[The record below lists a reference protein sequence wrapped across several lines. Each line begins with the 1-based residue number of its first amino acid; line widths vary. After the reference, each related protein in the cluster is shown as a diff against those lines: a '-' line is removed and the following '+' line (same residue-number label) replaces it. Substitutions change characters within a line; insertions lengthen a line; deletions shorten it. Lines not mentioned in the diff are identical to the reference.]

1 MWIKDLEDCPEFL
14 AGDNTILRELVQPH
28 KVPLELRYSLAHAV
42 LKPGKISQPHRLRTS
57 ELYYLLQGE
66 GEMSIDGE
74 TARVRP
80 GQAIYIP
87 PHAVQFIRNT
97 GSVDLVFLCIVDP
110 SWRVEDEEVLP
121 PSKPL

>member
-1 MWIKDLEDCPEFL
+1 
-14 AGDNTILRELVQPH
+14 
-28 KVPLELRYSLAHAV
+28 
-42 LKPGKISQPHRLRTS
+42 
-57 ELYYLLQGE
+57 
-66 GEMSIDGE
+66 MSIDGE

-110 SWRVEDEEVLP
+110 AWRVEDEEVLP